1 MQAVWRAESQA
12 DNSTMVSKELV
23 LSFQS
28 VVNKWVRSVPR
39 LRPLRRFLTSNRYL
53 PASTLMMIPDV
64 APASMSCGGVGRLGD
79 WRQRRVAQICRRHQN
94 ERRNDAERKKAIK
107 SREDRAEIVRGPRGE
122 FPDDCPREKT
132 RKCGNRAR
140 AGRGLKPR
148 AALRAHD
155 IVRSSRSFRRWN
167 FRLAVRTYTNGH
179 ASPPETI
186 AYNSRNRGPKKQRY
200 ERPELCIT
208 NQCLSI

>member
-53 PASTLMMIPDV
+53 PASTLMMTPDV

-79 WRQRRVAQICRRHQN
+79 WHQRRVPQICRRDPGMPSVQGEARLSLPYAAISRIYSGL
-94 ERRNDAERKKAIK
+94 ER
-107 SREDRAEIVRGPRGE
+107 
-122 FPDDCPREKT
+122 
-132 RKCGNRAR
+132 
-140 AGRGLKPR
+140 
-148 AALRAHD
+148 
-155 IVRSSRSFRRWN
+155 
-167 FRLAVRTYTNGH
+167 
-179 ASPPETI
+179 
-186 AYNSRNRGPKKQRY
+186 
-200 ERPELCIT
+200 
-208 NQCLSI
+208 